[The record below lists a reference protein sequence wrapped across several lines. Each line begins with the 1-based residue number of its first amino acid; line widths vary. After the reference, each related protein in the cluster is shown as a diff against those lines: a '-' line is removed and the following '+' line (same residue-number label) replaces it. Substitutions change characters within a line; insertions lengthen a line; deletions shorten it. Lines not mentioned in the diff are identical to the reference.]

1 MKKTIILAVLMILAT
16 SVFAQSDYRPHKL
29 GDKID
34 RSFKNNKS
42 EMAKRKKSRRSM
54 TVFLGDKKLKKVKTI
69 TYYFTNDGIQTRIT
83 TGYVESNENEKVSK
97 NMNDKNKED
106 QEKIKELR
114 EREVEFNEKRS

>member
-1 MKKTIILAVLMILAT
+1 MKKTILTILMILAT
-16 SVFAQSDYRPHKL
+16 SAFAQSDDRPHKL

-42 EMAKRKKSRRSM
+42 EMAKRKKSRSIK
-54 TVFLGDKKLKKVKTI
+54 VFLGDKKLKKVKTM

-106 QEKIKELR
+106 REKIKELR
-114 EREVEFNEKRS
+114 EIESEFNEKRNLH

>member
-1 MKKTIILAVLMILAT
+1 MKKTIFTALMILAT

-42 EMAKRKKSRRSM
+42 EMAKRKKSRSM
-54 TVFLGDKKLKKVKTI
+54 SVFLGDKKLKKVKTI

-114 EREVEFNEKRS
+114 EREAEFNEKHS

>member
-1 MKKTIILAVLMILAT
+1 MKKIILTVLMILAT
-16 SVFAQSDYRPHKL
+16 STFAQSDDRPHKL

-42 EMAKRKKSRRSM
+42 EMAKRKKSRSIK
-54 TVFLGDKKLKKVKTI
+54 VFLGDKKLKKVKTM

-97 NMNDKNKED
+97 KINDNSKED
-106 QEKIKELR
+106 QDKIKELR
-114 EREVEFNEKRS
+114 EREAEFNEKRS

>member
-1 MKKTIILAVLMILAT
+1 MKKTILTILMILAT
-16 SVFAQSDYRPHKL
+16 SVFAQSDDRPHKL

-42 EMAKRKKSRRSM
+42 EMAKRKKSRSM

-114 EREVEFNEKRS
+114 EREAEFNEKRN

>member
-1 MKKTIILAVLMILAT
+1 MKKTIFTILMILAT
-16 SVFAQSDYRPHKL
+16 SAFAKSDDRPHKL

-42 EMAKRKKSRRSM
+42 EMAKRKKLKSM
-54 TVFLGDKKLKKVKTI
+54 SVFLGDKKLKKVKTI

-114 EREVEFNEKRS
+114 EREAEFNEKRS

>member
-1 MKKTIILAVLMILAT
+1 MKKTILTILMILAT
-16 SVFAQSDYRPHKL
+16 SAFAQSYDRPHKL
-29 GDKID
+29 GDNID

-42 EMAKRKKSRRSM
+42 EMAKRKKSRSM
-54 TVFLGDKKLKKVKTI
+54 RVFLGDKKLKKVKTI

-114 EREVEFNEKRS
+114 EREAEFNEERS

>member
-1 MKKTIILAVLMILAT
+1 MKKTIFTALMILAT
-16 SVFAQSDYRPHKL
+16 SAFAQSYDRPHKL

-42 EMAKRKKSRRSM
+42 EMAKRKKSRSM
-54 TVFLGDKKLKKVKTI
+54 SVFVGDKKLKKVKTI

-97 NMNDKNKED
+97 KINDKNKED

-114 EREVEFNEKRS
+114 EREAELNEKRS

>member
-1 MKKTIILAVLMILAT
+1 MKKIILTVLMILAT
-16 SVFAQSDYRPHKL
+16 STFAQSDDRPHKL

-42 EMAKRKKSRRSM
+42 EMAKRKKSRSIK
-54 TVFLGDKKLKKVKTI
+54 VFLGDKKLKKVKTM

-97 NMNDKNKED
+97 KINDNSKED
-106 QEKIKELR
+106 QDKIKELR
-114 EREVEFNEKRS
+114 

>member
-1 MKKTIILAVLMILAT
+1 MKKTILTLLMILAT
-16 SVFAQSDYRPHKL
+16 SVFAQSDDRPHKL

-42 EMAKRKKSRRSM
+42 EMAKRKKSRSM
-54 TVFLGDKKLKKVKTI
+54 AVFLGDKKLKKVKTM

-97 NMNDKNKED
+97 NMNDNSKAKIEEICKKN
-106 QEKIKELR
+106 
-114 EREVEFNEKRS
+114 

>member
-1 MKKTIILAVLMILAT
+1 MKKIILTVLMILAT
-16 SVFAQSDYRPHKL
+16 SVFAQSYDRPSKL

-42 EMAKRKKSRRSM
+42 EMAKRKKSRSM
-54 TVFLGDKKLKKVKTI
+54 TVFLGDKKLKKVKTT

-83 TGYVESNENEKVSK
+83 TGYVESNENDKASK
-97 NMNDKNKED
+97 NMSDKNKED

-114 EREVEFNEKRS
+114 EREAEFNKKRS

>member
-1 MKKTIILAVLMILAT
+1 MKKTIFAVLMILAT
-16 SVFAQSDYRPHKL
+16 SAFAQSYDRPHKL

-42 EMAKRKKSRRSM
+42 EMAKRKKSRSM
-54 TVFLGDKKLKKVKTI
+54 SVFVGDKKLKKVKTM

-97 NMNDKNKED
+97 NINDNSKAKIEEICKKN
-106 QEKIKELR
+106 
-114 EREVEFNEKRS
+114 

>member
-1 MKKTIILAVLMILAT
+1 MKNTIFTILMILAT
-16 SVFAQSDYRPHKL
+16 STFAQSDDRPSKL
-29 GDKID
+29 EAKID
-34 RSFKNNKS
+34 KSFKNNKS
-42 EMAKRKKSRRSM
+42 EMAKRKKSRSIA
-54 TVFLGDKKLKKVKTI
+54 VFLGDKKLKKVKTM

-114 EREVEFNEKRS
+114 

>member
-1 MKKTIILAVLMILAT
+1 MKKIIFTALMILAT

-42 EMAKRKKSRRSM
+42 EMAKRKKSRSM
-54 TVFLGDKKLKKVKTI
+54 TVFLGDNKLKKVKTI

-97 NMNDKNKED
+97 NMNDNSKAKIDAICKKN
-106 QEKIKELR
+106 
-114 EREVEFNEKRS
+114 

>member
-1 MKKTIILAVLMILAT
+1 MKKAIFTILMILAT
-16 SVFAQSDYRPHKL
+16 STFAQSDYRPHKL

-42 EMAKRKKSRRSM
+42 EMAKRKKSRSM
-54 TVFLGDKKLKKVKTI
+54 SVFLGDKKLKKVKTI
-69 TYYFTNDGIQTRIT
+69 TYYFNNDGIQTRIT

-114 EREVEFNEKRS
+114 EREAEFNEKRS

>member
-1 MKKTIILAVLMILAT
+1 MKKTILTILMILAT
-16 SVFAQSDYRPHKL
+16 SAFAQSYDRPHKL

-42 EMAKRKKSRRSM
+42 EMAKRKKSRSM
-54 TVFLGDKKLKKVKTI
+54 RVFLGDKKLKKVKTI

-106 QEKIKELR
+106 REKIKELR
-114 EREVEFNEKRS
+114 EREAEFNEKRS

>member
-1 MKKTIILAVLMILAT
+1 MKKTILTILMILAT
-16 SVFAQSDYRPHKL
+16 SAFAQSDDRPHKL

-42 EMAKRKKSRRSM
+42 EMAKRKKSRSIK
-54 TVFLGDKKLKKVKTI
+54 VFLGDKKLKKVKTM

-106 QEKIKELR
+106 REKIKELR
-114 EREVEFNEKRS
+114 EREAEFNEKRS

>member
-1 MKKTIILAVLMILAT
+1 MKKTILTVLMILAT
-16 SVFAQSDYRPHKL
+16 SIFAQSYDRPHKL

-42 EMAKRKKSRRSM
+42 EMAKRKKSRSM
-54 TVFLGDKKLKKVKTI
+54 SVFLGDKKLKKVKTM

-97 NMNDKNKED
+97 NINDNSKAKIDAICKKN
-106 QEKIKELR
+106 KELR
-114 EREVEFNEKRS
+114 ER

>member
-1 MKKTIILAVLMILAT
+1 MKKIIFTILMILAT
-16 SVFAQSDYRPHKL
+16 SVFAQSDDRPHKL

-42 EMAKRKKSRRSM
+42 EMAKRKKSRSM

-83 TGYVESNENEKVSK
+83 TGYVESNENEKVVKNINDNSK
-97 NMNDKNKED
+97 AKFDAICKKN
-106 QEKIKELR
+106 
-114 EREVEFNEKRS
+114 